1 MHRPAKL
8 GSVSDTWAWQGASAC
23 RGMDTEIFYAA
34 DFARGAPKRKA
45 EAEAKAICAE
55 CPVTEQCLTRAIQIG
70 EPHGIWG
77 GLNPEERL
85 ALTNPDRG
93 FAA

>member
-1 MHRPAKL
+1 
-8 GSVSDTWAWQGASAC
+8 
-23 RGMDTEIFYAA
+23 MDTEIFFAA

-55 CPVTEQCLTRAIQIG
+55 CPVTEQCLSRAIQIG

-77 GLNPEERL
+77 GLNPEERD
-85 ALTNPDRG
+85 ARSKANG
-93 FAA
+93 VFAA

>member
-1 MHRPAKL
+1 MHKTATL
-8 GSVSDTWAWQGASAC
+8 GSVSDTWAWQVESAC

-34 DFARGAPKRKA
+34 DFARGAPKRKQ
-45 EAEAKAICAE
+45 EAAAKAICAQ
-55 CPVTEQCLTRAIQIG
+55 CPVTEQCLTRAIEIG

-77 GLNPEERL
+77 GLNPEERD
-85 ALTNPDRG
+85 ARHKPDDV